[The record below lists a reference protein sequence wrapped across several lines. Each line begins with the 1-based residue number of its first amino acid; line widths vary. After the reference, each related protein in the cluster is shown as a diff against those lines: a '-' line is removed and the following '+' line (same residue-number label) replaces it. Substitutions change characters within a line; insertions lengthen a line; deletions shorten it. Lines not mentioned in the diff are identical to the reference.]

1 MRWQCKAR
9 QSIRAGLIDM
19 DKILTGH
26 SAADRKQRSDIAEG
40 VDDILQGMQG
50 RKARLS
56 EIVLKLKE
64 KMHPSR
70 FPCKKSET
78 RLLLRTRQS
87 YREGRFSAT
96 YLIIR
101 YIIISRLCVC
111 VCVCFISL

>member
-1 MRWQCKAR
+1 
-9 QSIRAGLIDM
+9 M

-64 KMHPSR
+64 RNASIEISVQEVR
-70 FPCKKSET
+70 DSA
-78 RLLLRTRQS
+78 LLLAEQDRAIVKGDLVQ
-87 YREGRFSAT
+87 
-96 YLIIR
+96 LI
-101 YIIISRLCVC
+101 
-111 VCVCFISL
+111 

>member
-1 MRWQCKAR
+1 M
-9 QSIRAGLIDM
+9 IDM

-64 KMHPSR
+64 RNASIEISVQEVR
-70 FPCKKSET
+70 DSA
-78 RLLLRTRQS
+78 LLLAEQDRAIVKGDLVQ
-87 YREGRFSAT
+87 
-96 YLIIR
+96 LI
-101 YIIISRLCVC
+101 
-111 VCVCFISL
+111 